1 MSTRILIIYF
11 FNRTTLLSYQEKRKD
26 AIEESLL
33 RYLVLKTI
41 YLRKMKFKTL
51 FPFNELLH
59 SGKRKILLRIVKTLS
74 LMKLITHLIKSSLVS
89 IIQSY

>member
-41 YLRKMKFKTL
+41 YLRKMKVKTL
-51 FPFNELLH
+51 FPFNELLR
-59 SGKRKILLRIVKTLS
+59 SGKRKI
-74 LMKLITHLIKSSLVS
+74 
-89 IIQSY
+89 